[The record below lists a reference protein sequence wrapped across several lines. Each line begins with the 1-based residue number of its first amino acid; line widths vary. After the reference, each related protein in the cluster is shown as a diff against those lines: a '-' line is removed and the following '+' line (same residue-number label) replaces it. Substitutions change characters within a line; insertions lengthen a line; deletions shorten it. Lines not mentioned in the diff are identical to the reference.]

1 VMARAQRLRWIHQT
15 GAGISH
21 LLPLDWLPDHV
32 VLTNSRGVHEQKAG
46 EFAACALLML
56 NNLIPIYV
64 TNQRKQ
70 RWVQEFNDPID
81 GRTVV
86 VVGVGHMGSA
96 AARRARQLG
105 LRVIGVRRS
114 DAAHPDFDA
123 VHPVEHLHD
132 TLPEADFLLVTA
144 PLTTGTEGLIGAA
157 ELDLLKPTA
166 GLINMARARIVDYE
180 ALAERLRTRRLRG
193 AILDVFDPEPLAED
207 SPLWHCDNL
216 IISPHASSDSLDYSE
231 RVLAVFVD
239 NLRRLRAGQP
249 LRNRIDPATA
259 Y

>member
-1 VMARAQRLRWIHQT
+1 VI
-15 GAGISH
+15 
-21 LLPLDWLPDHV
+21 
-32 VLTNSRGVHEQKAG
+32 LTNSSGVHEAKAG

-70 RWVQEFNDPID
+70 QWVQEFNDPID
-81 GRTVV
+81 GLTVV
-86 VVGVGHMGSA
+86 IVGVGHMGTA

-105 LRVIGVRRS
+105 LKVLGVRRS
-114 DAAHPDFDA
+114 AEDHPDFDA
-123 VHPVEHLHD
+123 VYPVERLHEV
-132 TLPEADFLLVTA
+132 LPQADFVLVMA
-144 PLTTGTEGLIGAA
+144 PLTAETEGLIGAK

-166 GLINMARARIVDYE
+166 GLVNMGRARIVDYD
-180 ALAERLRTRRLRG
+180 ALAERLNDRRLRG
-193 AILDVFDPEPLAED
+193 AILDVFDPEPLPGD

-231 RVLAVFVD
+231 RVLAIFVD
-239 NLRRLRAGQP
+239 NLRRLLDGEP
-249 LRNRIDPATA
+249 LRNRVLRETA